1 MKEFTFP
8 AWCNY
13 GTGDSGESWID
24 VELTDE
30 EAVRLVKFG
39 TQSEI
44 YYNEF
49 YNCKE
54 LQDIYDKAYTIA
66 VKQMTA
72 ELREWGDWLDES
84 KRNNPDW
91 KIDDTYPCGVEFPQE
106 FEDMLPDEE

>member
-13 GTGDSGESWID
+13 GTGDSGESWVD

-30 EAVRLVKFG
+30 EAERLEKYG
-39 TQSEI
+39 TQAEI
-44 YYNEF
+44 YYGEF

-54 LQDIYDKAYTIA
+54 LQDIYDKVYTIA
-66 VKQMTA
+66 VDQMTA
-72 ELREWGDWLDES
+72 ELREWGDWLDEE
-84 KRNNPDW
+84 KKNNPDW
-91 KIDDTYPCGVEFPQE
+91 KIDDTYLCGVNFPQE